1 MGRAGALPGAA
12 TLDCVEDREVGVADA
27 DRERSVR
34 GDEPVQQSGHLRVFA
49 IGIGSQPGA

>member
-27 DRERSVR
+27 DRECSVR
-34 GDEPVQQSGHLRVFA
+34 LNERLRQAF
-49 IGIGSQPGA
+49 IEGASRARADALDAG